1 MAAFFPRAAFP
12 PIRPWS
18 YDARVTAAQLALRA
32 LRIDPGVP
40 WAGLWVA
47 LVYYLAAKLG
57 FIFTLQPHPIST
69 LWPPNALLMAA
80 LLLAPVSWWW
90 VLVAAVLPAHLLAE
104 LQSGVPPAMVFGW
117 YVSNCSEALIGA
129 GLVRAFVP
137 GPLRLDSL
145 RSAGIFLACGAL
157 VAPVTSSFLDAAF
170 VKLVGFGHG
179 EYWDLVRMRIL
190 SNVLAELTLV
200 PLVLTWAAVGV
211 RGLRA
216 RSPAQHVEAVA
227 LLCGLLAASL
237 VAFDLPLFDANSAPA
252 LFYAPLPFL
261 LWAAVRLGT
270 AGTASALALM
280 TVVTIWGAVH
290 GLGPF
295 AGGSPQDTAR
305 DMQLFLIAVSVPL
318 LLLAVVLEERERS
331 TRDAHEQRL
340 QLTHLSRVAML
351 GEMSGGLAHE
361 LNQPLTAILSNAQ
374 AAQHFIANKSID
386 EAELL
391 EILRDIVAAEHRAAD
406 VISRLR
412 ALFKR
417 GEAHV
422 QRLDANQLVHEVL
435 SLAHGDLATRSI
447 ALNVQLAP
455 DLPAIQG
462 DRIQLEQ
469 VMLNLVMNASEA
481 MAAVPASERSIT
493 VRTLAIDGRVQV
505 SVVDGGPGFAAEMHD
520 KLFEP
525 YFTTKAQGLGL
536 GLSISRSIV
545 LAHGGRL
552 WGIST
557 PGRGATFHIALPA
570 VGP

>member
-1 MAAFFPRAAFP
+1 M
-12 PIRPWS
+12 
-18 YDARVTAAQLALRA
+18 
-32 LRIDPGVP
+32 
-40 WAGLWVA
+40 
-47 LVYYLAAKLG
+47 
-57 FIFTLQPHPIST
+57 
-69 LWPPNALLMAA
+69 
-80 LLLAPVSWWW
+80 
-90 VLVAAVLPAHLLAE
+90 VL
-104 LQSGVPPAMVFGW
+104 GW
-117 YVSNCSEALIGA
+117 YASNCSEALIGA
-129 GLVRAFVP
+129 GLVRALVP
-137 GPLRLDSL
+137 APLRLDSF
-145 RSAGIFLACGAL
+145 RSAGIFLLCGAL
-157 VAPVTSSFLDAAF
+157 AAPVVSSFLDAAF
-170 VKLVGFGHG
+170 VKLIGFGQG
-179 EYWDLVRMRIL
+179 AYWELVRMRIM

-216 RSPAQHVEAVA
+216 QPLARHLEALAV
-227 LLCGLLAASL
+227 LCGLVAVCLL
-237 VAFDLPLFDANSAPA
+237 VFDMLDSSAGPA

-261 LWAAVRLGT
+261 LWAAVRLGA
-270 AGTASALALM
+270 AGTSTALTLM

-295 AGGSPQDTAR
+295 AGGSPQDIAR

-318 LLLAVVLEERERS
+318 LLLAVVLEERERGA
-331 TRDAHEQRL
+331 REAHEQRL

-374 AAQHFIANKSID
+374 AAQHFIANKAID

-417 GEAHV
+417 GETHL

-447 ALNVQLAP
+447 ALNLQLAP
-455 DLPAIQG
+455 ALPPIHG
-462 DRIQLEQ
+462 DRVQLEQ

-481 MAAVPASERSIT
+481 MASVPAERRQIT
-493 VRTLAIDGRVQV
+493 VRTLASDGRVYA
-505 SVVDGGPGFAAEMHD
+505 SVVDRGPGFAPETHD

-552 WGIST
+552 WGVST